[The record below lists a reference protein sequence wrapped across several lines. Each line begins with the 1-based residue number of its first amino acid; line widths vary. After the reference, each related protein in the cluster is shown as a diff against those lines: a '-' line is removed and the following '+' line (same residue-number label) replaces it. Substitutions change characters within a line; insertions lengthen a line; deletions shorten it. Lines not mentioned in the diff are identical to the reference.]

1 MMKSIRIVLADD
13 QPFVRKGLRYII
25 DSQPDMEVV
34 GEAADGEE
42 AVDAALRTTPN
53 MVILD
58 IQMPGSD
65 GISATKEIVQSLPGV
80 KVVLLTTFDVQE
92 YVFNG
97 IRAGAV
103 GYLLKDTETEAL
115 LEDIRAMDRGALIYN
130 TTTAKQ
136 AFTQILNPNSEE
148 TAAYDKLPAN
158 PLTDRELEVLQLLAY
173 GRRNHE
179 LAGILHVSEGTIK
192 THIHNIIQKLG
203 VEDRT
208 QAVVMGIRRKLVK

>member
-1 MMKSIRIVLADD
+1 MKSIRIVLADD

-34 GEAADGEE
+34 GEAADGDE
-42 AVDAALRTTPN
+42 AVAAALRTSPD

-58 IQMPGSD
+58 IQMPGSN

-103 GYLLKDTETEAL
+103 GYC
-115 LEDIRAMDRGALIYN
+115 
-130 TTTAKQ
+130 
-136 AFTQILNPNSEE
+136 
-148 TAAYDKLPAN
+148 
-158 PLTDRELEVLQLLAY
+158 
-173 GRRNHE
+173 
-179 LAGILHVSEGTIK
+179 
-192 THIHNIIQKLG
+192 
-203 VEDRT
+203 
-208 QAVVMGIRRKLVK
+208 